1 MKRKIAAMMTALFTM
16 ISVLPMSAMA
26 AERETVPGQD
36 GQGFTVTATATVTDD
51 DWEELGLNV
60 VVSYPVTVGLSLD
73 GNGKYVGSGAVYAY
87 GMLGAG
93 NKLTVAVDTAD
104 ASRYGVVKFCRND
117 GGNRTYVPVDAKYYT
132 SAGAEIGPKTSF
144 THTETLDN
152 LVAKRKAQAFP
163 YSLTLQGSID
173 GLIPIQG
180 NGEYVMDIPL
190 KISISPAD

>member
-1 MKRKIAAMMTALFTM
+1 MKRKIATMMTALFTM

-36 GQGFTVTATATVTDD
+36 GQGFAVTATATVTDD

-73 GNGKYVGSGAVYAY
+73 GNGRFTGSGAVYAY

-93 NKLTVAVDTAD
+93 TELTVAVDTAD
-104 ASRYGVVKFCRND
+104 TSRYGVVRFCRND
-117 GGNRTYVPVDAKYYT
+117 GGDKTYIPVDAKYYK
-132 SAGAEIGPKTSF
+132 SASAEIGPKTSF
-144 THTETLDN
+144 TQAETLDN
-152 LVAKRKAQAFP
+152 LVAKRKSQAFP

-190 KISISPAD
+190 KISIGSAD